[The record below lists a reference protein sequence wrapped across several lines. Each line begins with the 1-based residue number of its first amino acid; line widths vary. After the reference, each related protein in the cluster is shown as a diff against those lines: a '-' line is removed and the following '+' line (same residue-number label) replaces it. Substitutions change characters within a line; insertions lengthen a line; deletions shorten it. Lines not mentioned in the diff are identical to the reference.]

1 MGKRRKK
8 NNQAG
13 VGSIFCIAAFLLI
26 VISIQI
32 ARLYQKDQLY
42 AAREAELNVLYEE
55 ETERESKLSDYEEY
69 IDSQE
74 YVEDTARSKLGLIY
88 DDEIIFREK

>member
-1 MGKRRKK
+1 M
-8 NNQAG
+8 
-13 VGSIFCIAAFLLI
+13 
-26 VISIQI
+26 ISIQI
-32 ARLYQKDQLY
+32 VRLYQKDQLY

-55 ETERESKLSDYEEY
+55 ETEREGKLSDYEEY

>member
-1 MGKRRKK
+1 MRKK
-8 NNQAG
+8 KKKKNQAG

-26 VISIQI
+26 VISVQI
-32 ARLYQKDQLY
+32 VRLYQKDQLY

-55 ETERESKLSDYEEY
+55 ETEREGKLSAYEEY
-69 IDSQE
+69 IGSRE
-74 YVEDTARSKLGLIY
+74 YIEDAARSKLGLIY